1 MVDDFIHEVTVVT
14 HDNDTTMERLKV
26 FFEHLQGNNVQIVGR
41 LVENQEVR
49 ASHEHRTEVQTPT
62 LASTEFVDVIV
73 LLVRREKE
81 VLQELHC
88 RQLTA
93 AAKVD
98 ILGDVSDNVDDLRTR
113 VVLHLIL
120 GVITESDGFSHTD
133 MA

>member
-1 MVDDFIHEVTVVT
+1 M
-14 HDNDTTMERLKV
+14 
-26 FFEHLQGNNVQIVGR
+26 
-41 LVENQEVR
+41 
-49 ASHEHRTEVQTPT
+49 QTPT

-133 MA
+133 MT